1 MEREQKHQENR
12 VSRGDCLDFIVEYL
26 VDHGVNREM
35 LFDLYDVLKAAK
47 LLQEYVRQHYDALSR
62 QTPGTGWLILEVVQP
77 EVLDAICD
85 RCRAGAND
93 LGELGD
99 DWMGVA
105 GRFIGCWNQ
114 LDRLFGTIADHF
126 GEDDFTEDEGVWM
139 FDANESGGCIPE
151 DIWHSVWDTLG
162 MMSTTFVVTID
173 GKSVDIGEGMYIAYR
188 NDLFDGVGQGMA
200 RNVAM
205 FFAGME
211 NEALKHS
218 IDPNGYVCHAYRQT
232 GMHDMFWT
240 TGTKED

>member
-93 LGELGD
+93 LGELGR
-99 DWMGVA
+99 DWIHVA
-105 GRFIGCWNQ
+105 EQLVDAWKAYQDGAAMSSVLRVPVIIDRVDAGIGKE
-114 LDRLFGTIADHF
+114 LYSLYVVGEFGDIRADREH
-126 GEDDFTEDEGVWM
+126 VVR
-139 FDANESGGCIPE
+139 
-151 DIWHSVWDTLG
+151 SVAAFLEC
-162 MMSTTFVVTID
+162 V
-173 GKSVDIGEGMYIAYR
+173 
-188 NDLFDGVGQGMA
+188 
-200 RNVAM
+200 
-205 FFAGME
+205 E
-211 NEALKHS
+211 NAWLKHS
-218 IDPNGYVCHAYRQT
+218 VYPYVVCSDEFFRRLDEGFVPGGSGSACRACNSIQ
-232 GMHDMFWT
+232 G
-240 TGTKED
+240 